1 MGLLRRR
8 AATGL
13 VALGLGVLTAANAFA
28 QAEQPR
34 VEFFTG
40 LEVNDNSLGGYAG
53 TGYAFGKGL
62 YDSGWRARA
71 VGSLGL
77 YHYDGS
83 LPVGGAELPTRFDG
97 DYSFIAALI
106 GYQFRAGRLITK
118 LFVGIEAENQHIVP
132 RDPRNAVQGSELGLR
147 LLAENWIDLS
157 PRVYLSADAAYGTA
171 FQEYWGLA
179 RLGYRVTP
187 RLSLGIEGGAL
198 GNEEY
203 NTGRG
208 GGFLRL
214 HLRAAEITLSS
225 GFTGNYLEDEPSGYL
240 SVGIHRAF

>member
-1 MGLLRRR
+1 MGGCINRSRGRLRQRG
-8 AATGL
+8 ATGL
-13 VALGLGVLTAANAFA
+13 VALGLLVLTVANVFA

-34 VEFFTG
+34 FETFSG
-40 LEVNDNSLGGYAG
+40 LEVNDNSLSGYAG
-53 TGYAFGKGL
+53 AGYAFGKGL
-62 YDSGWRARA
+62 YHSGWWARV

-97 DYSFIAALI
+97 DYSFVAALI

-118 LFVGIEAENQHIVP
+118 LFASVE
-132 RDPRNAVQGSELGLR
+132 
-147 LLAENWIDLS
+147 AENWIDLS
-157 PRVYLSADAAYGTA
+157 PTLYLSADVAYGTA

-179 RLGYRVTP
+179 RLGFRFTP

-214 HLRAAEITLSS
+214 HLRAAEIMLSS
-225 GFTGNYLEDEPSGYL
+225 GFTGNYLEDEPSGYF